1 MALSQVVLDKL
12 AEIGESLKAPSN
24 ASDRA
29 ALAKRVIE
37 SANTEAGD
45 LDDGIDC
52 KACLNRGYFF
62 VWDEDNACRV
72 TRECECMVR
81 RRNVRRL
88 RFSGMEDLVRR
99 YTFANWKVAEPWQKV
114 AKQMAEDYAREK
126 QGWFLAAGNSGTG
139 KTHLCTAI
147 CAALINEGYDT
158 RYVLW
163 RDFSTNAKAAVG
175 DAEEYRR
182 LLEPLK
188 RAKVV
193 YIDYLFK
200 VRKGDRPTGADVK
213 LAFELL
219 NARYNDTSKLT
230 LISTEWTIEGLLD
243 IDEALGSRIYERAKR
258 HHLNFS
264 GRQNWRLRE

>member
-1 MALSQVVLDKL
+1 MALAQVVQDVLNGDL
-12 AEIGESLKAPSN
+12 PNPPSN
-24 ASDRA
+24 ASEFRDLQLR
-29 ALAKRVIE
+29 LIE
-37 SANTEAGD
+37 SANSEDGS

-52 KACLNRGYFF
+52 KACRNRGYF
-62 VWDEDNACRV
+62 VTWDEEHLCR
-72 TRECECMVR
+72 TNRECECMVR
-81 RRNVRRL
+81 RRNIRRL
-88 RFSGMEDLVRR
+88 RLSGMEDLVRR
-99 YTFANWKVAEPWQKV
+99 YTFANWKTAEPWQKV

-126 QGWFLAAGNSGTG
+126 SGWFLAAGNSGTG

-163 RDFSTNAKAAVG
+163 RDFSTDAKAAVG

-188 RAKVV
+188 TAKVV
-193 YIDYLFK
+193 YIDDLFK
-200 VRKGDRPTGADVK
+200 VRKGDRPTDADVK

-230 LISTEWTIEGLLD
+230 LISTEWTIEGLLN

-264 GRQNWRLRE
+264 GRQNWRLRS